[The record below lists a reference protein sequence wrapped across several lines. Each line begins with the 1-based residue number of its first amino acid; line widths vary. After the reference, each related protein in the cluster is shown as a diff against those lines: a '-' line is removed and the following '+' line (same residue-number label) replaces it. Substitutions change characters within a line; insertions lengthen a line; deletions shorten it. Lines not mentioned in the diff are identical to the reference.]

1 MLPPHF
7 SRPSYTP
14 VISDRE
20 NTLNH
25 YIILRERIPEPHASI
40 YPPILM
46 LHSTLYYYS
55 DLLTDIVPLHTR
67 HERVVSGCTGK
78 GEVPLQY
85 PTTSAPDVG
94 EGGNASSGH
103 VWENHGNRRATT

>member
-1 MLPPHF
+1 MQ
-7 SRPSYTP
+7 
-14 VISDRE
+14 
-20 NTLNH
+20 

-40 YPPILM
+40 YPLIDLM

-55 DLLTDIVPLHTR
+55 DLLTDIIPLHTR
-67 HERVVSGCTGK
+67 HKRAVSGCTGE
-78 GEVPLQY
+78 GEVPLQC

-103 VWENHGNRRATT
+103 V